1 MSGRDLLAEASR
13 RLDRLDARLIVA
25 EASGRA
31 FDQVD
36 DPTWPDLTWSQVER
50 ARRMVRR
57 RAEGWPL
64 AYLLGHR
71 GFWDMELGV
80 DPRVLCPRPETE
92 LLLELSQ
99 RVPMADGAWALDVG
113 TGSGALAIGL
123 KRLHPNWQV
132 AGSDRSQAALQVA
145 RANGRQWAPE
155 VHWWWGDLLAPARG
169 RGITPQLV
177 VANLPYV
184 APGDRVDPAVR
195 HEPACAVW
203 GGADGLS
210 PIRRLVAEAAGL
222 LPAGGRL
229 MLEVGA
235 GQAER
240 VLAHGRGL
248 FHGEATVHPDLS
260 GQGRVVVFCQ
270 GG

>member
-1 MSGRDLLAEASR
+1 MSGHELLAEASR
-13 RLDRLDARLIVA
+13 RVDRLDARLILA
-25 EASGRA
+25 AASGRA

-36 DPTWPDLTWSQVER
+36 APAGPPLSWGQIET

-64 AYLLGHR
+64 AYLLGHQ
-71 GFWDMELGV
+71 GFWDMELAV
-80 DPRVLCPRPETE
+80 DHRVLCPRPESE
-92 LLLELSQ
+92 LILELSQ
-99 RVPMADGAWALDVG
+99 RLPMPDGAWAVDIG

-123 KRLHPNWQV
+123 KRLHPTWQI
-132 AGSDRSQAALQVA
+132 AGSDCSQAALQVA
-145 RANGRQWAPE
+145 RANGRRWAPD
-155 VHWWWGDLLAPARG
+155 VHWWWGDLLAPARQ

-184 APGDRVDPAVR
+184 AAGDRVDPAVR
-195 HEPACAVW
+195 HEPSRAVW

-210 PIRRLVAEAAGL
+210 PIRRLLAEAARL

-240 VLAHGRGL
+240 VVARGQGL
-248 FHGEATVHPDLS
+248 FQGGATVHPDLS
-260 GQGRVVVFCQ
+260 GHGRVVVFCQ